1 MTTMNGD
8 DLDSDDT
15 MVTTATTNSSDLEK
29 SSEKDSVNAKNHRV
43 TDSARTGDEGKTD
56 RNAHHETVTMDP
68 HSRASSAV
76 AAGEG
81 EGTAILTSSQGGF
94 SLSGGQRLG

>member
-15 MVTTATTNSSDLEK
+15 MVTTATTSDVGK
-29 SSEKDSVNAKNHRV
+29 SSEKDSVKAKNQRV
-43 TDSARTGDEGKTD
+43 NDSARTGDEGKTD
-56 RNAHHETVTMDP
+56 RNAHHERVTMDT

-76 AAGEG
+76 AAGDG
-81 EGTAILTSSQGGF
+81 EGTAKLTSSQGGF
-94 SLSGGQRLG
+94 SLSGGRWVVRG